1 MWRKFAFHSPKITF
15 MRNYLLSMLAVAVL
29 LLSACNRENVVL
41 EVTPQQEPLS
51 KAEIDQFVYGQL
63 EKTGQFYWRS
73 ADDHVLWSASVRSD
87 SILAIGYRAGAV
99 NVNEQIHLINIK
111 DDTWKQTKQKL
122 IDFIVDETNKAYPGK
137 NYTARDL
144 MPLGDEEVLPF
155 INIKVFNEK
164 IIAQL
169 RQMPEVRY
177 ADAIGYIT
185 EDMEVRQRSDS
196 GCDAEP
202 DVISASDYTTI
213 SPNAKVPWNFNN
225 MNIPGA
231 WGRSTGRGIT
241 IAIIDTGTSKD
252 QPKLG
257 SQFNSGNSTGRTL
270 TRQGTYVS
278 SWWPWAAPDGPDDR
292 CGHGT
297 QMAGLA
303 TAPRGTDGTTV
314 GVAYGANL
322 LAIRSVGDVVILGSN
337 ETNGVSNALRIAAD
351 RSDVKVISMS
361 IGSIFG
367 SGSIED
373 AVRYAY
379 NKGKLLIAA
388 AGTST
393 SFTTFVGVVF
403 PAWMNECVAVTGVK
417 EGTPL
422 VACDVCHTGSKVEFV
437 APMQRRNSDM
447 TSLTLA
453 MYSNT
458 PTTIGGSSAATA
470 TTAGIAA
477 LIWGTNTSQTRVQ
490 VLDRMRRAASLYPS
504 KSGDFGYG
512 FIDASKAVNSN

>member
-1 MWRKFAFHSPKITF
+1 
-15 MRNYLLSMLAVAVL
+15 MRNYLLSALTAMIMLFVSCSKEAVTF
-29 LLSACNRENVVL
+29 
-41 EVTPQQEPLS
+41 EVEPQPEQLT
-51 KAEIDQFVYGQL
+51 KTEIDKFVYDQL
-63 EKTGQFYWRS
+63 QKTGQFYWQS
-73 ADDHVLWSASVRSD
+73 TSDHMLWSASVLSD
-87 SILAIGYRAGAV
+87 SILAIGFKPAYEGDINNR
-99 NVNEQIHLINIK
+99 IHLVDINDK
-111 DDTWKQTKQKL
+111 AWAQTKQRL
-122 IDFIVDETNKAYPGK
+122 IDFIVTETNKAFPGK
-137 NYTARDL
+137 NFTARDL
-144 MPLGDEEVLPF
+144 MPLGDEAVLPF
-155 INIKVFNEK
+155 INIKVFDEN

-169 RQMPEVRY
+169 RKMPEVRY

-196 GCDAEP
+196 GCDAAP
-202 DVISASDYTTI
+202 DAISPADYMTI
-213 SPNAKVPWNFNN
+213 TPNAKVPWNFNN

-231 WGRSTGRGIT
+231 WSRSTGRGIT

-257 SQFNSGNSTGRTL
+257 SQFNSGYSTGRTL
-270 TRQGTYVS
+270 TRKGTYVS
-278 SWWPWAAPDGPDDR
+278 SWWPWASPDGPDDQ

-303 TAPRGTDGTTV
+303 AAPRGTDGTTV

-322 LAIRSVGDVVILGSN
+322 YAVRAVGDVVILGSS
-337 ETNGVSNALRIAAD
+337 ETNGVSNALRMVAD

-361 IGSIFG
+361 IGSIFS

-373 AVRYAY
+373 AIRYAY
-379 NKGKLLIAA
+379 NKGKLIIAA

-403 PAWMNECVAVTGVK
+403 PAWMSETTAVTGVK

-422 VACDVCHTGSKVEFV
+422 VKCDVCHVGSKVEFV

-453 MYSNT
+453 FYSNT

-477 LIWGTNTSQTRVQ
+477 LIWGTNPSQTRAQ
-490 VLDRMRRAASLYPS
+490 ILDKMRRAASLYPS

-512 FIDASKAVNSN
+512 FIDASKAVNTN